1 MPELAAPQV
10 VRGFAKAMSPAQI
23 LDRQTG
29 FRLTQKADDLFF
41 GEALLHVQSP
51 LVGSGL
57 QVGLL
62 LNIGG
67 TSSAL

>member
-41 GEALLHVQSP
+41 GEALLQVQS
-51 LVGSGL
+51 LF
-57 QVGLL
+57 
-62 LNIGG
+62 GG
-67 TSSAL
+67 D